1 LKRFRLKRGEPGLVL
16 LQVRVRPGE
25 RRELAARARGARVS
39 LAEFVRTMVRLE
51 LEEGNPYSAAA
62 YLRMTASEEKE
73 LERRARVRE
82 RA

>member
-1 LKRFRLKRGEPGLVL
+1 
-16 LQVRVRPGE
+16 
-25 RRELAARARGARVS
+25 
-39 LAEFVRTMVRLE
+39 MVRLE